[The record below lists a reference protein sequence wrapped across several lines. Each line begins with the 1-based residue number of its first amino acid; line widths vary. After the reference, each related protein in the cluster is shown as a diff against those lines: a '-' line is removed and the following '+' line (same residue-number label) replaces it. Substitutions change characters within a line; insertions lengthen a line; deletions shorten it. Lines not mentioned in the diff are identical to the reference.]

1 MILDCEF
8 REKHVDDQ
16 SGSSRSIRVLEV
28 LEVVG
33 KMGQPATAVD
43 IENLSGLPKATVHRL
58 CNLLIEEGYL
68 RRDITGRGYELGERF
83 SRLAVQAVSNQGQR
97 SERHAILESVVRDIG
112 ETCNITVPSATSML
126 YLDRVESEW
135 PLRIQLPPGS
145 NVPLH
150 CTASGKLFLATLP
163 HARRERLIEKLQ
175 LEKKSVNTITDPTDL
190 SVELDKIAASGIGT
204 DNEEFIQG
212 LVAVAVPIRAQN
224 GRLVATLAT
233 HGPVIRMPFELALGH
248 VDRLREA
255 ADELA
260 KGLE

>member
-1 MILDCEF
+1 MDE
-8 REKHVDDQ
+8 H
-16 SGSSRSIRVLEV
+16 SGGSRSIRVLEV

-68 RRDITGRGYELGERF
+68 RRDITGRSYELGERF
-83 SRLAVQAVSNQGQR
+83 SRLAIQAVSNQGQR
-97 SERHAILESVVRDIG
+97 SERHAILEGVVRDIG
-112 ETCNITVPSATSML
+112 ETCNITVPAATSML

-145 NVPLH
+145 TVPLH
-150 CTASGKLFLATLP
+150 CTASGKLFLANLP
-163 HARRERLIEKLQ
+163 RTRRDRIIEKLP
-175 LEKKSVNTITDPTDL
+175 LEKKSENTITEIDAL

-212 LVAVAVPIRAQN
+212 LVAVAVPIRAKN
-224 GRLVATLAT
+224 GRMIATLAT
-233 HGPVIRMPFELALGH
+233 HGPVIRMPFDVALGH
-248 VDRLREA
+248 VERLRQA

>member
-1 MILDCEF
+1 MDE
-8 REKHVDDQ
+8 H
-16 SGSSRSIRVLEV
+16 SGGSRSIRVLEV

-68 RRDITGRGYELGERF
+68 RRDITGRSYELGERF
-83 SRLAVQAVSNQGQR
+83 SRLALQAVSNQGQS
-97 SERHAILESVVRDIG
+97 SERHAILEGVVRDIG
-112 ETCNITVPSATSML
+112 ETCNITVPAATSML

-145 NVPLH
+145 TVPLH
-150 CTASGKLFLATLP
+150 CTASGKLFLANLP
-163 HARRERLIEKLQ
+163 RTRRDRIIEKLP
-175 LEKKSVNTITDPTDL
+175 LEKKSKNTITEIDAL

-212 LVAVAVPIRAQN
+212 LVAVAVPIRAKN
-224 GRLVATLAT
+224 GRMIATLAT
-233 HGPVIRMPFELALGH
+233 HGPVIRMSFDVALGH
-248 VDRLREA
+248 VERLRQA
-255 ADELA
+255 AEELA

>member
-1 MILDCEF
+1 MDE
-8 REKHVDDQ
+8 H
-16 SGSSRSIRVLEV
+16 SGGSRSIRVLEV

-58 CNLLIEEGYL
+58 CNLLIEQGYL
-68 RRDITGRGYELGERF
+68 RRDITGRGYVLGERF
-83 SRLAVQAVSNQGQR
+83 AKLAVQAVSIQGQR
-97 SERHAILESVVRDIG
+97 SERHAILEGVVRDIG
-112 ETCNITVPSATSML
+112 ETCNITVPSASSML

-145 NVPLH
+145 VVPLH
-150 CTASGKLFLATLP
+150 CTASGKLFLANLP
-163 HARRERLIEKLQ
+163 RARRNRMIEKLL
-175 LEKKSVNTITDPTDL
+175 LEKKSVNTITDVDTL
-190 SVELDKIAASGIGT
+190 AAELDKIAASGIGT

-224 GRLVATLAT
+224 GRMVATLAT
-233 HGPVIRMPFELALGH
+233 HGPVIRMPFEAALGH
-248 VDRLREA
+248 VERLREA
-255 ADELA
+255 ADDLE

>member
-1 MILDCEF
+1 MDE
-8 REKHVDDQ
+8 Q
-16 SGSSRSIRVLEV
+16 SGGSRSIRVLEV

-33 KMGQPATAVD
+33 KMDQPANAVD

-58 CNLLIEEGYL
+58 CNLLIDEGYL

-83 SRLAVQAVSNQGQR
+83 SKLAIQAVSNQGQR
-97 SERHAILESVVRDIG
+97 SERHAILEGVVRDIG

-150 CTASGKLFLATLP
+150 CTASGKLYLANLP
-163 HARRERLIEKLQ
+163 KARRDSLINKLS
-175 LEKKSVNTITDPTDL
+175 LEKNSQNTITDVDTL
-190 SVELDKIAASGIGT
+190 AAELDKIASSGVGT

-212 LVAVAVPIRAQN
+212 LVAVAVPIRAEN
-224 GRLVATLAT
+224 GRMLATLAT
-233 HGPVIRMPFELALGH
+233 HGPVIRMPFEIALGH
-248 VDRLREA
+248 VDRLRQA
-255 ADELA
+255 ADELS
-260 KGLE
+260 KGLK

>member
-1 MILDCEF
+1 MDE
-8 REKHVDDQ
+8 H
-16 SGSSRSIRVLEV
+16 SGGSRSIRVLEV

-33 KMGQPATAVD
+33 QMGQPATAVD

-58 CNLLIEEGYL
+58 CNLLMEQGYL

-83 SRLAVQAVSNQGQR
+83 SKLAVQAVSNQGQR

-112 ETCNITVPSATSML
+112 ETCNITVPSSTSML

-145 NVPLH
+145 TVPLH
-150 CTASGKLFLATLP
+150 CTSSGKLFLANLP
-163 HARRERLIEKLQ
+163 KSRRDRLIEKLE
-175 LEKKSVNTITDPTDL
+175 LEKKSKNTITDIETL
-190 SVELDKIAASGIGT
+190 TTELDKIVLSGIGT

-224 GRLVATLAT
+224 GRMVATVAT
-233 HGPVIRMPFELALGH
+233 HGPVIRMPFDVALGH
-248 VDRLREA
+248 VDRLRQA